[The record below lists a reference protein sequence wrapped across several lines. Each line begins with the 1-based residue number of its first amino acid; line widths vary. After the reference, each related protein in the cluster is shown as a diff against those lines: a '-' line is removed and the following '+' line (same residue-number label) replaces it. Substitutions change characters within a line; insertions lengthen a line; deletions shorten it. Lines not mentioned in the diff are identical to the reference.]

1 MPVCLIRDILRLT
14 ALFVAKNGRQ
24 FMTTLS
30 QREARNYQFDFLRP
44 NHSFYQYF
52 TRLVDQYTEL
62 LALRSSEN
70 FRVLEDNVNNKYNI
84 LGRARK
90 RAEWSKYKEAQKK
103 KAEEE
108 EDAERCN
115 PPLVLII
122 LKVCADIGFS
132 GICSD

>member
-1 MPVCLIRDILRLT
+1 MLVFFTRDILRLT

-62 LALRSSEN
+62 LAPKGAEN
-70 FRVLEDNVNNKYNI
+70 FRVLEENVNNKYNI

-115 PPLVLII
+115 PLLI
-122 LKVCADIGFS
+122 LMYMEDLR
-132 GICSD
+132 

>member
-1 MPVCLIRDILRLT
+1 MVVVREILRLT

-30 QREARNYQFDFLRP
+30 QREARNFQFDFLRP

-62 LALRSSEN
+62 LAPKCAEN
-70 FRVLEDNVNNKYNI
+70 FEVLEMHVKDKYST
-84 LGRARK
+84 LDRAKK
-90 RAEWSKYKEAQKK
+90 RAEWSKYQEAQKK

-108 EDAERCN
+108 EDAERCRLFTVIHLN
-115 PPLVLII
+115 IV
-122 LKVCADIGFS
+122 KNCGR
-132 GICSD
+132 

>member
-1 MPVCLIRDILRLT
+1 MNVADRDILRLT

-62 LALRSSEN
+62 LAPKSTEN
-70 FRVLEDNVNNKYNI
+70 FKVLESNVNDKYNI
-84 LGRARK
+84 LERARK
-90 RAEWSKYKEAQKK
+90 RAEWSKYQEAQKK

-108 EDAERCN
+108 DDAERRTRN
-115 PPLVLII
+115 SISPKFANI
-122 LKVCADIGFS
+122 
-132 GICSD
+132 

>member
-1 MPVCLIRDILRLT
+1 MLACLIRDILRLT

-30 QREARNYQFDFLRP
+30 QREARNFQFDFLRP

-52 TRLVDQYTEL
+52 SRLVDQYTEL
-62 LALRSSEN
+62 LVPKSAEN
-70 FRVLEDNVNNKYNI
+70 FRALEGNVNNKYNI

-115 PPLVLII
+115 SPLTFII
-122 LKVCADIGFS
+122 WKTRANIGHS